1 METNIVQIMPSVQD
15 MVTNGYTIRHW
26 LQFYK
31 NVWTRQC
38 AAGAIDIQNDR
49 LRKAINPNEMVTF
62 GRDEEVMTVKVRLE
76 NRKIALQDGLNVLK
90 AIDALME
97 IGDDELEAK
106 LFGDDNLK
114 VDDDMLP
121 MKEEAT
127 TEAEPAAEVSP
138 AVDESAGVE
147 PADNAPEAEAAVEPS
162 AEAKV

>member
-1 METNIVQIMPSVQD
+1 MNDRNIVQLLPSVEE

-49 LRKAINPNEMVTF
+49 IRKVINPDEMVMD
-62 GRDEEVMTVKVRLE
+62 GQEAVPVKIRLE

-90 AIDALME
+90 AVDALMAFKDE
-97 IGDDELEAK
+97 ELEEK
-106 LFGDDNLK
+106 LFGEENLK

-121 MKEEAT
+121 KKEEAAID
-127 TEAEPAAEVSP
+127 AEPAAEVTP
-138 AVDESAGVE
+138 AEEKAEEAAVE
-147 PADNAPEAEAAVEPS
+147 PQPEVEPS